1 MKSPLTTEGIKNTVK
16 PLNANKSPRFDC
28 IIFEIIECNFIKILA
43 QIIKPCNESLDSC
56 ISPETW
62 SHELVLSRFKHRNKS
77 KTTTFK
83 VITIS
88 NSLSKLFSAY
98 KQKRVQDLLEKEAYA
113 GFQKSLRTTYHVFIF
128 FFPFFSFFC
137 TN

>member
-1 MKSPLTTEGIKNTVK
+1 MRSPLTTEGIKNTVK

-28 IIFEIIECNFIKILA
+28 IIFKITECNFIKILS
-43 QIIKPCNESLDSC
+43 QMIKPCNESLDSC

-98 KQKRVQDLLEKEAYA
+98 KQKRVRDLLEKEAYA
-113 GFQKSLRTTYHVFIF
+113 GFQKKALELLVMSSFFSSF
-128 FFPFFSFFC
+128 FFFL